1 MRQRSNAGR
10 AVRDERK
17 DRNPG
22 RQCAGHHVVGTVVQM
37 TLESTQETAVAAP
50 DDHSCPTRVIDAERV
65 AATRARGV
73 DADAATDV
81 ASLFKLLGDP
91 GRVRMLDAL
100 VHAGE
105 LCVCDLAAVVD
116 MAESPVSH
124 SLRLLRN
131 AGVVRPRRAGRQVFY
146 RLDDDHV
153 RLVLELSVEHV
164 SHGRDGR

>member
-1 MRQRSNAGR
+1 M
-10 AVRDERK
+10 
-17 DRNPG
+17 
-22 RQCAGHHVVGTVVQM
+22 TV
-37 TLESTQETAVAAP
+37 ETTKETELAAP
-50 DDHSCPTRVIDAERV
+50 EDHACPTRVIDAERV
-65 AATRARGV
+65 ATTRAQGV
-73 DADAATDV
+73 GSDAAGDV

-100 VHAGE
+100 AHAGE

-131 AGVVRPRRAGRQVFY
+131 AGVVRARRAGRQVFY

-153 RLVLELSVEHV
+153 RLLLELSVEHV
-164 SHGRDGR
+164 SHGPDAR